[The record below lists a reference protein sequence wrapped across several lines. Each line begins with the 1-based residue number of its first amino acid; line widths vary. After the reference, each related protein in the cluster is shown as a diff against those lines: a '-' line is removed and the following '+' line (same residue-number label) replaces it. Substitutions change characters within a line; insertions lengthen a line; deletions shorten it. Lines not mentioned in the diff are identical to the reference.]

1 MALPFDLPDDL
12 ARRIQQA
19 ASARGV
25 TAEQVV
31 IEAVEAQLGS
41 VDPAGRGNPL
51 SSLAD
56 DLRRMAFD
64 GSLRAEIDAVVDDP
78 ELAVG

>member
-1 MALPFDLPDDL
+1 MPLDLPHNL
-12 ARRIQQA
+12 VRRIELA

-41 VDPAGRGNPL
+41 EANGTGHAL

-56 DLRRMAFD
+56 ELRRIAFD
-64 GSLRAEIDAVVDDP
+64 GSLRADIDAILDDP